1 MVPGGSNQRRQ
12 EFPKRLPGRE
22 EANHWRRMCHFMSVD
37 NLADRSTE
45 PSTVDFPLRGERV
58 RVRGRLNPQLILFFT
73 IAIALIVCTGCRG
86 NGPSSRAPSA
96 VRNMTVTAYCDCQ
109 KCCGWKRTWYG
120 KPVHAY
126 GAQKGERKRVGVT
139 ASGTDAKVGTLAADT
154 SRYPFGTM
162 MYIPGYGYG
171 RVEDRGGAIKGD
183 HIDLFFKTHKEAL
196 EWGRQQ
202 RQVRVWYQ

>member
-1 MVPGGSNQRRQ
+1 MVPGGSNPRRPV
-12 EFPKRLPGRE
+12 FSLRLPGRME
-22 EANHWRRMCHFMSVD
+22 TNEGPPMSACTREALSQKSLHAVHQLR
-37 NLADRSTE
+37 
-45 PSTVDFPLRGERV
+45 FPLFGKSSRKPLTV
-58 RVRGRLNPQLILFFT
+58 TL
-73 IAIALIVCTGCRG
+73 AIIIVAIGSTGCRG
-86 NGPSSRAPSA
+86 NRPSSKAPSV
-96 VRNMTVTAYCDCQ
+96 VRAMTVTAYCDCK

-120 KPVHAY
+120 KPVYAY
-126 GAQKGERKRVGVT
+126 GSNRGKRKHVGVT

-183 HIDLFFKTHKEAL
+183 HIDLFFKSHQEAL

>member
-1 MVPGGSNQRRQ
+1 MASGVEPTPVTNRSYVAPIFNGSLVPVTH
-12 EFPKRLPGRE
+12 PE
-22 EANHWRRMCHFMSVD
+22 ES
-37 NLADRSTE
+37 RS
-45 PSTVDFPLRGERV
+45 PLLGERA
-58 RVRGRLNPQLILFFT
+58 RACPELAEGVRGRFVSPLLLLFIFT
-73 IAIALIVCTGCRG
+73 IPFLVTTGCRG
-86 NGPSSRAPSA
+86 NSLDKKTPSA
-96 VRNMTVTAYCDCQ
+96 IRAMTVTAYCDCQ

-120 KPVHAY
+120 KPVYAY
-126 GAQKGERKRVGVT
+126 GSLKGKRKKVGVT

-162 MYIPGYGYG
+162 MYVPGYGYG